1 MDKLAQLGLTIA
13 MVIHQPRYEVLLK
26 IDDLLLLQKG
36 GYPVYVGPTIDALQY
51 FSNFLGRA
59 CPNRTTP
66 ADHFLDVISAD
77 PQFEHGNVCDS
88 WRWYVRNTDG
98 AKSNIEADA
107 EEFADRV
114 IPGRSRPSRMYQTYA
129 FAKRSFYQT
138 MNTKVAYFTDCVLLV
153 FAGGMVGAVSIE
165 EIQGYQLT
173 MMTSGLIAVVSSLKV
188 FGPEKIVFM
197 RETSAGVST
206 LAYFLGKVRACEERS
221 DELKERV

>member
-1 MDKLAQLGLTIA
+1 M
-13 MVIHQPRYEVLLK
+13 
-26 IDDLLLLQKG
+26 
-36 GYPVYVGPTIDALQY
+36 
-51 FSNFLGRA
+51 
-59 CPNRTTP
+59 
-66 ADHFLDVISAD
+66 
-77 PQFEHGNVCDS
+77 
-88 WRWYVRNTDG
+88 
-98 AKSNIEADA
+98 
-107 EEFADRV
+107 
-114 IPGRSRPSRMYQTYA
+114 IPGRSRPSRGYQTYA

-206 LAYFLGKVRACEERS
+206 LAYFLGKMIAHLWQIVLNPIFFLGLYYRTAYPSVPFWDMYKVILMSQFR
-221 DELKERV
+221 